1 MIKGTMVRL
10 ILILGFFF
18 AYTCFKA
25 IQINPFHQYTMILIS
40 FIFFASMLSSMFI
53 SRSKPGVFEAPW
65 FMILSWVGS
74 TFMGFWGTYIMIAI
88 PIDIFAVVYAFFN
101 NGVSFLTT
109 NAHFGIFLL
118 ALCMT
123 VFGFISVLRG
133 PTIVR
138 VKIPAPELPP
148 GLLDLRIVQISDL
161 HIGPTIQSRYVKR
174 VVNKTN
180 ELEPDIIVITGDLVD
195 AHTES
200 IKKHLQPLAE
210 LKSRY
215 GVFYVTGNH
224 EYYWGMQTLFSEL
237 KNVGLTIL
245 ENENKIIEINGSK
258 ILLAGI
264 PDPMAGQIGPSF
276 RPDLKKARFT
286 QVKTDFNILLAHRP
300 DPYSLAEEEGFHLQF
315 SGHTHAGQ
323 FFPFSLL
330 IPFAH
335 KFYRGLNRHGNMW
348 LYVNPGTGYWGP
360 ANRFGIASEITLAI
374 LTKISLH

>member
-1 MIKGTMVRL
+1 
-10 ILILGFFF
+10 
-18 AYTCFKA
+18 
-25 IQINPFHQYTMILIS
+25 MILIS
-40 FIFFASMLSSMFI
+40 FIFFASMMSSMFI

-65 FMILSWVGS
+65 FMVLTWVGS
-74 TFMGFWGTYIMIAI
+74 TFMGFWGTFIMIAI
-88 PIDIFAVVYAFFN
+88 PVDIIAVIYSFFN

-109 NAHFGIFLL
+109 DVHLGIFLL
-118 ALCMT
+118 AVLMT
-123 VFGFISVLRG
+123 VFGFISVIRG
-133 PTIVR
+133 PSIVK
-138 VKIPAPELPP
+138 VDIPVPDLPDALQNLKIA
-148 GLLDLRIVQISDL
+148 QISDL

-180 ELEPDIIVITGDLVD
+180 EQTPDIIVITGDLVD

-200 IKKHLQPLAE
+200 IKKHLRPLAD

-224 EYYWGMQTLFSEL
+224 EYYWGMQTLFNEL
-237 KNVGLTIL
+237 KSVGLTIL
-245 ENENKIIEINGSK
+245 DNENKIIEIGGSNL
-258 ILLAGI
+258 LLAGI
-264 PDPMAGQIGPSF
+264 PDPMAIQLGPNF

-286 QVKTDFNILLAHRP
+286 QTKTDFNILLAHRP
-300 DPYSLAEEEGFHLQF
+300 DPYSFAEEQGFHLQF

-335 KFYRGLNRHGNMW
+335 KFYRGLNRHKTMW

-360 ANRFGIASEITLAI
+360 ANRFGIASEITLAT
-374 LTKISLH
+374 LTKA

>member
-1 MIKGTMVRL
+1 MIRL
-10 ILILGFFF
+10 IFILSFFF

-25 IQINPFHQYTMILIS
+25 IQINPLHQYTMILIS
-40 FIFFASMLSSMFI
+40 FIFFASMVSSMFI
-53 SRSKPGVFEAPW
+53 SRSKPGAFEAPW
-65 FMILSWVGS
+65 FMVLTWVGS

-88 PIDIFAVVYAFFN
+88 PVDIIAVVYTYFN
-101 NGVSFLTT
+101 HGVSFLTT

-123 VFGFISVLRG
+123 VFGFISVVRG
-133 PTIVR
+133 PKIVK
-138 VKIPAPELPP
+138 VNIPAPDLP
-148 GLLDLRIVQISDL
+148 LALDHLRIAQISDL
-161 HIGPTIQSRYVKR
+161 HIGPTIQSRYVRR
-174 VVNKTN
+174 VVSKTN
-180 ELEPDIIVITGDLVD
+180 ELDPDIIVITGDLVD

-200 IKKHLQPLAE
+200 IKKHLQPLAD

-224 EYYWGMQTLFSEL
+224 EYYWGIQSLFSEL
-237 KNVGLTIL
+237 KKVGLTIL
-245 ENENKIIEINGSK
+245 ENENKIIEINGSN

-264 PDPMAGQIGPSF
+264 PDPMAGQLGPSF

-300 DPYSLAEEEGFHLQF
+300 DPYSLAEEHGFHLQF

-330 IPFAH
+330 IPLAH
-335 KFYRGLNRHGNMW
+335 KFYRGLNRHGKMW

-360 ANRFGIASEITLAI
+360 ANRFGIASEITLAT
-374 LTKISLH
+374 LTKT